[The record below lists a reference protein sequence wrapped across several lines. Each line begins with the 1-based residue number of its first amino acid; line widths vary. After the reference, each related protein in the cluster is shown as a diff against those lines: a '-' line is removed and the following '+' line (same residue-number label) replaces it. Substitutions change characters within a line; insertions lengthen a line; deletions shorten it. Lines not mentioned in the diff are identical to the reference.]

1 MISKL
6 PGLPPSDGDED
17 YDEIDE
23 IADSLSSLPSP
34 SRMGPPPSVSAS
46 RATRIPNPDHA
57 PIRPDAYWQYF
68 AQALQI
74 EVPTRGLVV
83 RAYHTPL
90 RGNGVMIM
98 HHGAGYSALSFAC
111 LAKELDEWIGK
122 DVGVLAFDAR
132 RHGKTVPMEGQP
144 DENLPMDVLV
154 DDLVALVQAIF
165 KDVDTAPVLMLVGH
179 SMGGSVVVR
188 ACPKL
193 QDLGY
198 VVSGVAVLD
207 VVEGT
212 AIDALP
218 HMHALLDTRPEGFH
232 SEEEA
237 IEWHLTTHAMNN
249 PASARISVPS
259 ILIPQQSTLTPLTQ
273 ANKGFAFR
281 WRTPL
286 KSTAPYWH
294 SWFNSLSKLFLSV
307 RTGRLLILA
316 ARERLDTTLEIGHM
330 QGKFQLKVM
339 TGRGGANVGHLV
351 HETRTNAVMVTDE
364 MVQDDPV
371 ELAEHLR
378 EFWERNQR
386 IVVKG
391 KVIKRIGE
399 A

>member
-1 MISKL
+1 
-6 PGLPPSDGDED
+6 
-17 YDEIDE
+17 
-23 IADSLSSLPSP
+23 
-34 SRMGPPPSVSAS
+34 
-46 RATRIPNPDHA
+46 
-57 PIRPDAYWQYF
+57 
-68 AQALQI
+68 
-74 EVPTRGLVV
+74 
-83 RAYHTPL
+83 
-90 RGNGVMIM
+90 MIM

-111 LAKELDEWIGK
+111 LAKELDGLIGK

-132 RHGKTVPMEGQP
+132 RHGKTIPMKGQS
-144 DENLPMDVLV
+144 DENLSMDVLA
-154 DDLVALVQAIF
+154 DDLVALVQTIF
-165 KDVDTAPVLMLVGH
+165 KDAENAPVLMLVGH

-193 QDLGY
+193 QELRY

-218 HMHALLDTRPEGFH
+218 HMHALLDSRPEGFR

-237 IEWHLTTHAMNN
+237 IEWHLTTHAINN

-259 ILIPQQSTLTPLTQ
+259 ILIPQESNLTPLTRTS
-273 ANKGFAFR
+273 KGYAFR

-286 KSTAPYWH
+286 KSTAPYWQ
-294 SWFNSLSKLFLSV
+294 SWFDSLSSLFLSA

-316 ARERLDTTLEIGHM
+316 GRERLDTTLEIGHM

-339 TGRGGANVGHLV
+339 TGAHVGHLV
-351 HETRTNAVMVTDE
+351 HE
-364 MVQDDPV
+364 DDPE
-371 ELAEHLR
+371 ELAEYLR

-391 KVIKRIGE
+391 KVIKRIGD

>member
-1 MISKL
+1 MSSLYRSAISARIAKL
-6 PGLPPSDGDED
+6 PNLPQSDGDED
-17 YDEIDE
+17 YDEPDE
-23 IADSLSSLPSP
+23 IADSLGSLPSP
-34 SRMGPPPSVSAS
+34 GKMGPPPPVSA
-46 RATRIPNPDHA
+46 TRSTSIQIPEYA
-57 PIRPDAYWQYF
+57 PIRPDAYGQYF
-68 AQALQI
+68 AQALQV
-74 EVPTRGLVV
+74 ELPTRGLVV

-90 RGNGVMIM
+90 RGSGVMIM

-111 LAKELDEWIGK
+111 LTKELDEMIGK
-122 DVGVLAFDAR
+122 DVGILAFDAR
-132 RHGKTVPMEGQP
+132 RHGKTVPMEGQS
-144 DENLPMDVLV
+144 DDNLSMDALV
-154 DDLVALVQAIF
+154 DDLVALVQTMF
-165 KDVDTAPVLMLVGH
+165 KNVETAPVLMLVGH

-193 QDLGY
+193 QELKY

-237 IEWHLTTHAMNN
+237 IEWHLTTHAINN

-259 ILIPQQSTLTPLTQ
+259 ILIPQESTVAPLTR
-273 ANKGFAFR
+273 ANGGYAFR

-286 KSTAPYWH
+286 KSTAPYWQ
-294 SWFNSLSKLFLSV
+294 SWFESLSGLFLST

-316 ARERLDTTLEIGHM
+316 GRERLDTMLEIGHM

-339 TGRGGANVGHLV
+339 TGRGGTYVGHLV
-351 HETRTNAVMVTDE
+351 HE
-364 MVQDDPV
+364 DDPV
-371 ELAEHLR
+371 ELAENLR

>member
-1 MISKL
+1 MSSLYRSAVSARIAKL

-17 YDEIDE
+17 YDETDE
-23 IADSLSSLPSP
+23 IADSLGSLPSP
-34 SRMGPPPSVSAS
+34 GRMGPPPPVSS
-46 RATRIPNPDHA
+46 TRATRTNPEHA
-57 PIRPDAYWQYF
+57 PIRPDAYGQYF
-68 AQALQI
+68 AQALQV
-74 EVPTRGLVV
+74 ELPTRGLVV
-83 RAYHTPL
+83 RAYHTPM
-90 RGNGVMIM
+90 RGSGVMIM
-98 HHGAGYSALSFAC
+98 HHGAGYSAMSFAC
-111 LAKELDEWIGK
+111 LAKELDESIGK
-122 DVGVLAFDAR
+122 NVGVLAFDAR
-132 RHGKTVPMEGQP
+132 RHGKTVPMEGQS
-144 DENLPMDVLV
+144 DENLSMEVLV
-154 DDLVALVQAIF
+154 DDLVALVQAMF
-165 KDVDTAPVLMLVGH
+165 KDVETAPALMLVGH

-193 QDLGY
+193 QELKY

-237 IEWHLTTHAMNN
+237 IEWHLTTHAINN

-259 ILIPQQSTLTPLTQ
+259 ILIPQESTLAPLTR
-273 ANKGFAFR
+273 ANGGYAFR

-286 KSTAPYWH
+286 KSTAPYWQ
-294 SWFNSLSKLFLSV
+294 SWFDSLSTLFLST

-316 ARERLDTTLEIGHM
+316 GRERLDTTLEIGHM

-339 TGRGGANVGHLV
+339 IGRGGAYVGHLV
-351 HETRTNAVMVTDE
+351 HE
-364 MVQDDPV
+364 DDPV

>member
-1 MISKL
+1 MSSLYRSAISARIAKL
-6 PGLPPSDGDED
+6 PGLPPSDGDEG
-17 YDEIDE
+17 YDEADE
-23 IADSLSSLPSP
+23 IADSLGSLAPLGQM
-34 SRMGPPPSVSAS
+34 RPPSSVPAT
-46 RATRIPNPDHA
+46 RAARIPNPEHA
-57 PIRPDAYWQYF
+57 PIRPDAYGQYF
-68 AQALQI
+68 AQALQV
-74 EVPTRGLVV
+74 ELPTRGLVV
-83 RAYHTPL
+83 RAYHTSFQ
-90 RGNGVMIM
+90 GSGAMIM

-111 LAKELDEWIGK
+111 LAKQLDELIGK
-122 DVGVLAFDAR
+122 DVGVLAYDAR
-132 RHGKTVPMEGQP
+132 SHGKTVPMEGQQ
-144 DENLPMDVLV
+144 DENLSMDVLV
-154 DDLVALVQAIF
+154 DDLVALVQTIF
-165 KDVDTAPVLMLVGH
+165 KDVDAAPVIMLVGH

-193 QDLGY
+193 QELGY

-232 SEEEA
+232 SEEDA
-237 IEWHLTTHAMNN
+237 IEWHLITHAINN
-249 PASARISVPS
+249 LASARISVPS
-259 ILIPQQSTLTPLTQ
+259 ILIPQESDLTPITR
-273 ANKGFAFR
+273 ANQGYAFR

-286 KSTAPYWH
+286 KTTAPFWH
-294 SWFNSLSKLFLSV
+294 SWFDSLSTLFLSV

-316 ARERLDTTLEIGHM
+316 GRERLDTTLEIGHM

-339 TGRGGANVGHLV
+339 SGRGGAYVGHLV
-351 HETRTNAVMVTDE
+351 HE
-364 MVQDDPV
+364 DDPV

-386 IVVKG
+386 IVVRG

>member
-1 MISKL
+1 MSSLYRSAISARIAKL
-6 PGLPPSDGDED
+6 PDLPPPNGDED
-17 YDEIDE
+17 YDEADE

-34 SRMGPPPSVSAS
+34 GRMGPPPPVSSA
-46 RATRIPNPDHA
+46 RATRAPNPEYA
-57 PIRPDAYWQYF
+57 PIRPDAYGQYF
-68 AQALQI
+68 AQALQV
-74 EVPTRGLVV
+74 ELPTRGLVV
-83 RAYHTPL
+83 RAYHTPF
-90 RGNGVMIM
+90 RGSGVMIM

-111 LAKELDEWIGK
+111 LAKELDELIGK

-132 RHGKTVPMEGQP
+132 KHGKTVPMEGQS
-144 DENLPMDVLV
+144 DENLSMDVLV
-154 DDLVALVQAIF
+154 DDLVAFVQTIF
-165 KDVDTAPVLMLVGH
+165 KDVETSPVLMLVGH

-193 QDLGY
+193 QELKY
-198 VVSGVAVLD
+198 IVSGVAVLD

-237 IEWHLTTHAMNN
+237 IEWHLTTHAINN

-259 ILIPQQSTLTPLTQ
+259 ILIPQESTLAPLTR
-273 ANKGFAFR
+273 ANKGYAFR

-286 KSTAPYWH
+286 KSTAPYWR
-294 SWFNSLSKLFLSV
+294 SWFESLSTLFLST

-316 ARERLDTTLEIGHM
+316 GREHLDTTLEIGHM

-339 TGRGGANVGHLV
+339 TGSGGTDVGHLV
-351 HETRTNAVMVTDE
+351 HE
-364 MVQDDPV
+364 DDPV
-371 ELAEHLR
+371 ESAEHLR

-386 IVVKG
+386 IVVRG